1 LHACVHEAV
10 PGRTEARRNAR
21 AAGSARKDMRLL
33 DPESQNF
40 PKRMKRMDRLRLLE
54 GGCGGK
60 QDFSFWLHFLHG

>member
-1 LHACVHEAV
+1 
-10 PGRTEARRNAR
+10 
-21 AAGSARKDMRLL
+21 MRLL

-60 QDFSFWLHFLHG
+60 RDFSFWLHFLHG